1 MKSQKSDI
9 ESTKM
14 IVDDK
19 RMGNDEIVTHNERI

>member
-19 RMGNDEIVTHNERI
+19 RMGNDEIVRHNERI